1 MQAPMSVLVPIDPTV
16 PSRSAVQ
23 LAALVAR
30 NLGRDVLLL
39 HVSAQPASL
48 DNLAR
53 LHELGRSIRDSGV
66 PVRLRSVQGDVVER
80 ILEVAEARNCSWI
93 LMGTRLADGS
103 EAGPSV
109 ARQVL
114 ARARQPVAAVA
125 GGSAYLL
132 ESRLPIGVVGQTSP
146 AISRLAEELAR
157 VRGSSWAT
165 VEAPDAAGRLGAMG
179 GDPALQLG
187 AVLTRPDQLWGPGPG
202 LNPRWRAFLARPAAC
217 SLLVVSEGAASR
229 AVR

>member
-1 MQAPMSVLVPIDPTV
+1 MSVLVPIDPTV

-39 HVSAQPASL
+39 HVSAEPASL
-48 DNLAR
+48 DSLAR
-53 LHELGRSIRDSGV
+53 LHELGRTIRDSGV
-66 PVRLRSVQGDVVER
+66 PVRLRSVQGEVVER
-80 ILEVAEARNCSWI
+80 ILEVAEARSCPWI
-93 LMGTRLADGS
+93 LMGTRLAEGP

-125 GGSAYLL
+125 GGHALL
-132 ESRLPIGVVGQTSP
+132 VENRLPICVVGQTSP
-146 AISRLAEELAR
+146 AICRMAEELAR
-157 VRGSSWAT
+157 ARGSSWA
-165 VEAPDAAGRLGAMG
+165 VLEASDAAGPLGAMG
-179 GDPALQLG
+179 GDRALQLG
-187 AVLTRPDQLWGPGPG
+187 AVITRPDQLWGPGPG
-202 LNPRWRAFLARPAAC
+202 LNPRWRAFLQRPDAC
-217 SLLVVSEGAASR
+217 SVLVVSEGAAPV